1 MSAAKQKHVRIV
13 CQHCGKNVSLSPPR
27 TPLGFVKP
35 IPCPNCHIPITP
47 EHVRAQTEPPAEPA
61 ELDEE
66 PEGEGESAADGEPAA
81 EGESID

>member
-1 MSAAKQKHVRIV
+1 MSAAKRKHVRIV

-47 EHVRAQTEPPAEPA
+47 EHVRAQTEPPAEPDDA
-61 ELDEE
+61 A
-66 PEGEGESAADGEPAA
+66 GEDVACLAQYVG
-81 EGESID
+81 